1 MKKQRIALDKKLFL
15 NKEPIVA
22 LNTQQQEA
30 VAGGITGD
38 VCKEQTLNYT
48 CTMHSCG
55 IACSV
60 IFCV

>member
-1 MKKQRIALDKKLFL
+1 MKKQKIALDRKLFFDKATIVEL
-15 NKEPIVA
+15 NA
-22 LNTQQQEA
+22 QQQDA
-30 VAGGITGD
+30 VAGGITGN
-38 VCKEQTLNYT
+38 VCNQTLNYT